1 MSGAG
6 CQCRLPVSVWSGDVF
21 AFSSIVLVLVIVLV
35 FTLFFAPKTAAMKL
49 SVPVAS
55 VSGSGGDLAF
65 LNRYRPRFSL
75 FFCLS
80 GYVWGMTLHGA
91 PKAGAPVH
99 GASPYQTA
107 APWRRQ
113 NAKR

>member
-1 MSGAG
+1 VSGGG

-21 AFSSIVLVLVIVLV
+21 AFSSIVLVLVIVIVLV
-35 FTLFFAPKTAAMKL
+35 FP
-49 SVPVAS
+49 S
-55 VSGSGGDLAF
+55 
-65 LNRYRPRFSL
+65 

-80 GYVWGMTLHGA
+80 GVRLGDDAAWRAQSGK
-91 PKAGAPVH
+91 PRFD

-107 APWRRQ
+107 RPGVARTL